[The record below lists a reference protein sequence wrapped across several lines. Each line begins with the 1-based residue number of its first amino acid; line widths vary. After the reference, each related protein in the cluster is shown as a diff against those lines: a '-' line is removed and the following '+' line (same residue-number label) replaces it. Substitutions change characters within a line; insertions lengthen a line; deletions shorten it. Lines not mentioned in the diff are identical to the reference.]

1 MTEADKKLEIGHAI
15 TSITLCQSKLGRF
28 MANLFQREAPMSLE
42 TIADRLQHIIDTE
55 IVAINDPQSTKAT
68 KLVQKFLSDNKDDSI
83 QHLIRLYTLETS
95 FYRALKQN
103 PIPLAVPIFKLAK
116 TLQGRYFQGIS
127 YRGTQMTDA
136 ELATYESVAKR
147 PGSLLQ
153 IKHFTSTSTKR
164 WVAEKF
170 AAPRAQDSKKAKR
183 NPVLLTFTFPEPCEQ
198 AISLNRLSKTQP
210 CLSEFEDEDEVL
222 VLPWTLFQVEHVR
235 EESPSSYE
243 IYLSNISLPQKS
255 LMSST
260 IWILKHPISCFRRFY
275 EHFPNR
281 VPETVV
287 RHIADVMSPF
297 DRNILKENTYN

>member
-15 TSITLCQSKLGRF
+15 TSITLCQSKAGRL
-28 MANLFQREAPMSLE
+28 MANMFQREAPMSLE
-42 TIADRLQHIIDTE
+42 TIGDKLQHIIDTE
-55 IVAINDPQSTKAT
+55 IVAINDPQSAKAT
-68 KLVQKFLSDNKDDSI
+68 KLLKQFLSDGKDKSI
-83 QHLIRLYTLETS
+83 EHLIRLYTLETR
-95 FYRALKQN
+95 FYKALKQN
-103 PIPLAVPIFKLAK
+103 PHTLAVPVFMFAE
-116 TLQGRYFQGIS
+116 TLRERYFQGIS

-153 IKHFTSTSTKR
+153 IKHFTSTSIKR

-170 AAPRAQDSKKAKR
+170 ADPSSKQSDDSTR
-183 NPVLLTFTFPEPCEQ
+183 HRVILIFTFLEPCEQ

-222 VLPWTLFQVEHVR
+222 VLPWSLFQVEHVR

-243 IYLSNISLPQKS
+243 ICLSNISLPEKS
-255 LMSST
+255 LMSSFK
-260 IWILKHPISCFRRFY
+260 WVLKHPRKCFRRFY

-281 VPETVV
+281 EPETVV
-287 RHIADVMSPF
+287 QHIADTLSPSNP
-297 DRNILKENTYN
+297 NILKRHK